1 MHMCVWALVTRL
13 LADGTVDIQT
23 TRREHLAVYVSLGE
37 VNLQLPSA
45 STIDFSSFIY
55 GSLMV
60 ML

>member
-1 MHMCVWALVTRL
+1 MCVWALVTRL

-23 TRREHLAVYVSLGE
+23 TRREHLAIYVSLGE

-45 STIDFSSFIY
+45 SAIDFSSFIY

-60 ML
+60 VL